1 VDDTLSE
8 MMRAIFLFASL
19 LFALPAL
26 AAEKG
31 TSTAQ
36 GVNEQMAT
44 AQAMRS
50 VPNGATVVDTT
61 CKEFGVGAFTYRFQC
76 TVHWAQ

>member
-1 VDDTLSE
+1 
-8 MMRAIFLFASL
+8 MRAVFFCVSL
-19 LFALPAL
+19 LL
-26 AAEKG
+26 AIPVAASVKG

-50 VPNGATVVDTT
+50 VPKGATVVDTT
-61 CKEFGVGAFTYRFQC
+61 CKEIGVGAFTYRFQC
-76 TVHWAQ
+76 SVHWAQ

>member
-1 VDDTLSE
+1 
-8 MMRAIFLFASL
+8 MRAVFFFASL
-19 LFALPAL
+19 LLALPMA

-50 VPNGATVVDTT
+50 VPKGATVVDTT
-61 CKEFGVGAFTYRFQC
+61 CKEIAVGAFTYRFQC
-76 TVHWAQ
+76 SVHWAQ

>member
-1 VDDTLSE
+1 MKAV
-8 MMRAIFLFASL
+8 FFCASL
-19 LFALPAL
+19 LLALPTA

-31 TSTAQ
+31 KSTAQ

-50 VPNGATVVDTT
+50 VPKGATVVDTT

-76 TVHWAQ
+76 SVHWAQ

>member
-1 VDDTLSE
+1 
-8 MMRAIFLFASL
+8 MRAVFFCVSL
-19 LFALPAL
+19 LLAIPVA

-31 TSTAQ
+31 SSTAQ

-50 VPNGATVVDTT
+50 VPQGATVVDTT
-61 CKEFGVGAFTYRFQC
+61 CKEIGVGAFTYRFQC
-76 TVHWAQ
+76 SVHWAQ

>member
-1 VDDTLSE
+1 
-8 MMRAIFLFASL
+8 MRAISFCASL
-19 LFALPAL
+19 LLALPMA

-50 VPNGATVVDTT
+50 VPKGAIVVDTT
-61 CKEFGVGAFTYRFQC
+61 CKEIGVGAFTYRFQC
-76 TVHWAQ
+76 SVRWAQ

>member
-1 VDDTLSE
+1 
-8 MMRAIFLFASL
+8 MMRAVSFCASL
-19 LFALPAL
+19 LLALPVL
-26 AAEKG
+26 AAQKG

-50 VPNGATVVDTT
+50 VPKWATVVDTT
-61 CKEFGVGAFTYRFQC
+61 CKEIGVGAFSYRFQC
-76 TVHWAQ
+76 SVHWVQ

>member
-1 VDDTLSE
+1 
-8 MMRAIFLFASL
+8 MRAVLVCVSL
-19 LFALPAL
+19 LLALPGGAE
-26 AAEKG
+26 EKG

-50 VPNGATVVDTT
+50 VPKGATVVDTI
-61 CKEFGVGAFTYRFQC
+61 CKEIGVGAFTYRFQC
-76 TVHWAQ
+76 SVHWAQ

>member
-1 VDDTLSE
+1 
-8 MMRAIFLFASL
+8 MMRAMLFCTSL
-19 LFALPAL
+19 LLALSVA

-44 AQAMRS
+44 AQAMRG
-50 VPNGATVVDTT
+50 VPKGATVVNTT
-61 CKEFGVGAFTYRFQC
+61 CKEIGVGAFTYRFQC
-76 TVHWAQ
+76 SVHWAQ

>member
-1 VDDTLSE
+1 MSTLLLL
-8 MMRAIFLFASL
+8 MRALSFCASL
-19 LFALPAL
+19 LLALPIA

-50 VPNGATVVDTT
+50 VPKGATVMDTT
-61 CKEFGVGAFTYRFQC
+61 CKEIGVGAFTYRFQC
-76 TVHWAQ
+76 SVHWAQ

>member
-1 VDDTLSE
+1 
-8 MMRAIFLFASL
+8 MMRAVFFCASL
-19 LFALPAL
+19 LMALPMA

-50 VPNGATVVDTT
+50 VPKGASVVDTT
-61 CKEFGVGAFTYRFQC
+61 CKEISVGAFTYRFQC
-76 TVHWAQ
+76 SVHWAQ

>member
-1 VDDTLSE
+1 MGAVLVCV
-8 MMRAIFLFASL
+8 SL
-19 LFALPAL
+19 LLAIPVA

-50 VPNGATVVDTT
+50 VPKGAAVVDTT
-61 CKEFGVGAFTYRFQC
+61 CKEIGVGAFTYRFQC
-76 TVHWAQ
+76 SVHWAQ

>member
-1 VDDTLSE
+1 
-8 MMRAIFLFASL
+8 MMKAVSFCASL
-19 LFALPAL
+19 LLALPMA

-36 GVNEQMAT
+36 GASQHMAT

-50 VPNGATVVDTT
+50 VPKGATVVDTT
-61 CKEFGVGAFTYRFQC
+61 CKEIGVGAFNYRFQC
-76 TVHWAQ
+76 AVHWAQ

>member
-1 VDDTLSE
+1 
-8 MMRAIFLFASL
+8 MA
-19 LFALPAL
+19 

-50 VPNGATVVDTT
+50 VPKGATVVETT
-61 CKEFGVGAFTYRFQC
+61 CKEIGVGAFTYRFKC
-76 TVHWAQ
+76 SVHWAQ

>member
-1 VDDTLSE
+1 
-8 MMRAIFLFASL
+8 MRAVLFCVSL
-19 LFALPAL
+19 LLAIPVA

-50 VPNGATVVDTT
+50 VPKGATVVETT
-61 CKEFGVGAFTYRFQC
+61 CKEIGVGAFTYRFQC
-76 TVHWAQ
+76 SVHWAQ

>member
-1 VDDTLSE
+1 
-8 MMRAIFLFASL
+8 MRAVFFCVSL
-19 LFALPAL
+19 LLAIPVA

-50 VPNGATVVDTT
+50 VPKGATVVDTI
-61 CKEFGVGAFTYRFQC
+61 CKEIGVGAFTYRFQC
-76 TVHWAQ
+76 SVHWPQ

>member
-1 VDDTLSE
+1 
-8 MMRAIFLFASL
+8 MRAVLFYVYL
-19 LFALPAL
+19 LLAIPVA

-50 VPNGATVVDTT
+50 VPKGATVVDTT
-61 CKEFGVGAFTYRFQC
+61 CKEIGVGAFTYRFQC
-76 TVHWAQ
+76 SVHWAQ

>member
-1 VDDTLSE
+1 
-8 MMRAIFLFASL
+8 MA
-19 LFALPAL
+19 

-50 VPNGATVVDTT
+50 VPKGATVWIPPAKKLVLVPLPIGFNAQ
-61 CKEFGVGAFTYRFQC
+61 CIGLNNQRRFQ
-76 TVHWAQ
+76 VHS

>member
-1 VDDTLSE
+1 
-8 MMRAIFLFASL
+8 MRAVLLCVSL
-19 LFALPAL
+19 LLALPG
-26 AAEKG
+26 AAKEKG

-50 VPNGATVVDTT
+50 VPKGAAVVDTT
-61 CKEFGVGAFTYRFQC
+61 CKEIGVGAFTYRFQC
-76 TVHWAQ
+76 SVHWSQ

>member
-1 VDDTLSE
+1 
-8 MMRAIFLFASL
+8 MRTVFFCVFLL
-19 LFALPAL
+19 LALPVA

-50 VPNGATVVDTT
+50 VPKGATVVDTT
-61 CKEFGVGAFTYRFQC
+61 CKGIGVGAFTYRFQC
-76 TVHWAQ
+76 SVNWVQ

>member
-1 VDDTLSE
+1 MIGAVLFYVSL
-8 MMRAIFLFASL
+8 MLAIPVA
-19 LFALPAL
+19 

-50 VPNGATVVDTT
+50 VPKGATVVDTT
-61 CKEFGVGAFTYRFQC
+61 CKEIGVGAFTYRFQC
-76 TVHWAQ
+76 SVHWAQ

>member
-1 VDDTLSE
+1 
-8 MMRAIFLFASL
+8 MMKAISFCASL
-19 LFALPAL
+19 LLALPMA

-50 VPNGATVVDTT
+50 LPKGAIVVDTT
-61 CKEFGVGAFTYRFQC
+61 CKEIGVGAFTYRFQC
-76 TVHWAQ
+76 AVDWAQ

>member
-1 VDDTLSE
+1 
-8 MMRAIFLFASL
+8 MRAVLFYISL
-19 LFALPAL
+19 LLAIPVA

-50 VPNGATVVDTT
+50 VPKGATVVDTT
-61 CKEFGVGAFTYRFQC
+61 CKEIGVGALTYRFQC
-76 TVHWAQ
+76 SVHWAQ

>member
-1 VDDTLSE
+1 
-8 MMRAIFLFASL
+8 MRAVFFCASL
-19 LFALPAL
+19 LLALPMA

-31 TSTAQ
+31 KSTAQ

-50 VPNGATVVDTT
+50 IPKGATVVDTT
-61 CKEFGVGAFTYRFQC
+61 CKEIAVGAFTYRFQC
-76 TVHWAQ
+76 SVHWAQ

>member
-1 VDDTLSE
+1 
-8 MMRAIFLFASL
+8 MRALSFCASL
-19 LFALPAL
+19 LLALPVA

-44 AQAMRS
+44 AQAMRN
-50 VPNGATVVDTT
+50 VPKGATVMDTS
-61 CKEFGVGAFTYRFQC
+61 CKEIGVGAFTYRFQC
-76 TVHWAQ
+76 SVHWAQ

>member
-1 VDDTLSE
+1 
-8 MMRAIFLFASL
+8 MRTVFFCVFLL
-19 LFALPAL
+19 LALPVA

-50 VPNGATVVDTT
+50 VPKEATVVDTT
-61 CKEFGVGAFTYRFQC
+61 CKEIGVGAFTYRFQC
-76 TVHWAQ
+76 SVNWVQ

>member
-1 VDDTLSE
+1 
-8 MMRAIFLFASL
+8 MRAVFFCVSL
-19 LFALPAL
+19 LL
-26 AAEKG
+26 AIPVAASEKG

-50 VPNGATVVDTT
+50 VPKGATVVDTI
-61 CKEFGVGAFTYRFQC
+61 CKEIGVGAFTYRFQC
-76 TVHWAQ
+76 SVHWAQ

>member
-1 VDDTLSE
+1 
-8 MMRAIFLFASL
+8 MRAVLVCVSL
-19 LFALPAL
+19 LLALPV
-26 AAEKG
+26 AAEEKG

-50 VPNGATVVDTT
+50 VPKGATVVDTT
-61 CKEFGVGAFTYRFQC
+61 CKEIGVGAFTYRFQC
-76 TVHWAQ
+76 SVHWAQ

>member
-1 VDDTLSE
+1 
-8 MMRAIFLFASL
+8 MRTVFFCVSL
-19 LFALPAL
+19 LLALPVA

-31 TSTAQ
+31 SSTAQ

>member
-1 VDDTLSE
+1 
-8 MMRAIFLFASL
+8 MRAVLLCVSL
-19 LFALPAL
+19 LLAMPVA

-50 VPNGATVVDTT
+50 VPKGAAVVDTT
-61 CKEFGVGAFTYRFQC
+61 CKEIGVGAFTYRFQC
-76 TVHWAQ
+76 SVHWAQ

>member
-1 VDDTLSE
+1 
-8 MMRAIFLFASL
+8 MRTVFFCVFLL
-19 LFALPAL
+19 LALPVA

-50 VPNGATVVDTT
+50 VPKGATVVDTT
-61 CKEFGVGAFTYRFQC
+61 CKEIGVGAFTYRFQC
-76 TVHWAQ
+76 SVNWVQ

>member
-1 VDDTLSE
+1 
-8 MMRAIFLFASL
+8 MRAVLFCVSL
-19 LFALPAL
+19 LLAIPVA

-50 VPNGATVVDTT
+50 VPKGAAVVDTT
-61 CKEFGVGAFTYRFQC
+61 CKEIGVGAFTYRFQC
-76 TVHWAQ
+76 SVHWSQ

>member
-1 VDDTLSE
+1 
-8 MMRAIFLFASL
+8 MRAVFFCVSL
-19 LFALPAL
+19 LLAIPVA

-31 TSTAQ
+31 SSTAQ

-50 VPNGATVVDTT
+50 VPKGATVVDTI
-61 CKEFGVGAFTYRFQC
+61 CKEIGVGAFTYRFQC
-76 TVHWAQ
+76 SVHWAQ

>member
-1 VDDTLSE
+1 
-8 MMRAIFLFASL
+8 MRAVFFCVSL
-19 LFALPAL
+19 LLAIPVA

-50 VPNGATVVDTT
+50 VPKGATVVDTT
-61 CKEFGVGAFTYRFQC
+61 CKEIGVGAFNYRFQC
-76 TVHWAQ
+76 AVHWAQ

>member
-1 VDDTLSE
+1 
-8 MMRAIFLFASL
+8 MRAVFFCASL
-19 LFALPAL
+19 LLALPMA

-50 VPNGATVVDTT
+50 VPKGATVMDTT
-61 CKEFGVGAFTYRFQC
+61 CKEIGVGAFTYRFQC
-76 TVHWAQ
+76 SVHWAQ